1 MRLLTEGREEEGVG
15 KTLLNNET
23 KYETM
28 VTFAKGAPLSAES
41 TGSADA
47 IKSYPG
53 DSIEELNARWIFLTR
68 NAKGKG
74 AGRLAGSLFS
84 VISDRRGGARDSI
97 PAISGL

>member
-68 NAKGKG
+68 NAKGE
-74 AGRLAGSLFS
+74 GRLAGSLFS